1 MEDKGTAFINAFD
14 SHFTTGK
21 IQMLKILSSRLAPS
35 MIQGLA
41 VYIKFLELKHTLS
54 TPPLPEYGSP
64 LPSPDKIRPENMP
77 AIQELLEELLPFGSP
92 AEKEKIL
99 FFKNMLSQFQQ
110 MQQMMEMMDM
120 MKELFPEGTQ
130 SGNPSDLFSSLSGM
144 EGMDFSALF
153 QMFDEKK

>member
-21 IQMLKILSSRLAPS
+21 IQMLKILSS
-35 MIQGLA
+35 
-41 VYIKFLELKHTLS
+41 
-54 TPPLPEYGSP
+54 
-64 LPSPDKIRPENMP
+64 PDKIRPESMP

-99 FFKNMLSQFQQ
+99 FFKNILSQFQQ

>member
-35 MIQGLA
+35 MNQGLA

-64 LPSPDKIRPENMP
+64 LPSPDKIRPESMP

-99 FFKNMLSQFQQ
+99 FFKNILSQFQQ

>member
-35 MIQGLA
+35 MNQGLA

-77 AIQELLEELLPFGSP
+77 AIQELLEAAVGKAHLGKISKEELVEMLNLLY
-92 AEKEKIL
+92 ED
-99 FFKNMLSQFQQ
+99 KNI
-110 MQQMMEMMDM
+110 
-120 MKELFPEGTQ
+120 
-130 SGNPSDLFSSLSGM
+130 
-144 EGMDFSALF
+144 
-153 QMFDEKK
+153 